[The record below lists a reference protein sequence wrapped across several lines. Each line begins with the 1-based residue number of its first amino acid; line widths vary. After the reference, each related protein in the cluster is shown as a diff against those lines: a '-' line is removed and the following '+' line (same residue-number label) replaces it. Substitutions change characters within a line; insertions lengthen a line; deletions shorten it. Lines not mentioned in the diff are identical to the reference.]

1 MGIPKRTKSDA
12 NSGAPAMIAAIMAV
26 NPIAAKAWPD
36 IMSETACFLTE
47 RLQQDIDTQ
56 KAMLTCK
63 SPAELL
69 QVKAEFIRSAMEQYT
84 DYATRLY
91 AKISAAAEDA
101 GKGARSSH
109 SRGYNDV
116 PL

>member
-36 IMSETACFLTE
+36 IMSETASFLTE

-69 QVKAEFIRSAMEQYT
+69 QVQAEFIRSAMEQYM

-91 AKISAAAEDA
+91 TTMSAAAGDA
-101 GKGARSSH
+101 GKGALSSH